1 MHAMPDRELSQAAAA
16 IEKIRALRVR
26 PPGDTSAAGAVGE
39 LRDRLEREIKQT
51 GGMGEAWRTAAPD
64 NLRDKAR
71 ITSFQRGVLIIETP
85 DAATRYLIE
94 QWLRAGGRQMLATCA
109 PSTVRRVLVR

>member
-1 MHAMPDRELSQAAAA
+1 MPDREISQAAAA

-26 PPGDTSAAGAVGE
+26 PPRDTSAAGAVGE
-39 LRDRLEREIKQT
+39 LRDTLERQIKQT
-51 GGMGEAWRTAAPD
+51 GGMGEAWRTVAPD

-71 ITSFQRGVLIIETP
+71 ITSFQRGVLTIETP
-85 DAATRYLIE
+85 DAATRYLTE

-109 PSTVRRVLVR
+109 PATLKRITVR